1 MSAAG
6 QGLPVS
12 PELFAALF
20 LLVFP
25 FFWLAIIALVANQGW
40 RKVARAYP
48 ATSDPPYSARRW
60 RFVSL
65 NIGGSLRSPNY
76 ASSVQGW
83 TSESGFWLRPFLLFR
98 PFHPTIHVPWARV
111 QSVERERRL
120 VGERVRVKLSGEVP
134 DLLFVGALGH
144 ALLERQ
150 RDKTGSAKGQ

>member
-98 PFHPTIHVPWARV
+98 PFHPTIHVPWTGV
-111 QSVERERRL
+111 ESVERERRL
-120 VGERVRVKLSGEVP
+120 VGERVRVKLAGEVP

>member
-25 FFWLAIIALVANQGW
+25 FFWLAIIALIANLGW

-76 ASSVQGW
+76 GSAVEGW

-98 PFHPTIHVPWARV
+98 PFHPTIYVPWA
-111 QSVERERRL
+111 QMHSVERERRL
-120 VGERVRVKLSGEVP
+120 VGERVRVKLAGEVP
-134 DLLFVGALGH
+134 DLLFVGALGR

-150 RDKTGSAKGQ
+150 RDKTGSTRG